1 MNKTVITLILGLSLS
16 MAGFAQKSPRLAKD
30 KPTVT
35 KPALSTP
42 IVADD
47 RDRAASS
54 NSKPDMVEP
63 PRPISKPTIVK
74 ANPKPSQLVAAL
86 DANKDGKLSFEEI
99 EAAVETLKKL
109 DTNNNGELTLN
120 EFGTLPEAKKQSRG
134 SIGNLG
140 ETKSN
145 LSVRPSSRPSARPSS
160 RPSARRISKSSS
172 TATRAADSKNT
183 STRKTRLSRRPS
195 RLITK
200 KIPGATA
207 PTNTRATGA
216 VETATGNQKRT
227 VRTAPARKKSKLTSS
242 RRRPTIKLAVSQQSS
257 KLKMLVKKA
266 KSLTQ
271 KIEQSMEG
279 IKNPGKS
286 RAAAIWVR
294 KDSKELISS
303 LEEALKKGRE
313 IDSNI
318 LLNAEK
324 KLIDTEK
331 LLE

>member
-1 MNKTVITLILGLSLS
+1 

-145 LSVRPSSRPSARPSS
+145 LSVRPSSRPSAR
-160 RPSARRISKSSS
+160 RISKSSS

-183 STRKTRLSRRPS
+183 STRKTRPSRRPS

-242 RRRPTIKLAVSQQSS
+242 RRRPTIKPAVSQQSS

-303 LEEALKKGRE
+303 LEEELKKGRE

>member
-1 MNKTVITLILGLSLS
+1 

-120 EFGTLPEAKKQSRG
+120 EFGALPEAKKQSRG

-145 LSVRPSSRPSARPSS
+145 LSVRPSSRPSAR
-160 RPSARRISKSSS
+160 RISKSSS

-183 STRKTRLSRRPS
+183 STRKTRPSRRPS

>member
-1 MNKTVITLILGLSLS
+1 MNKTVITLILGLSLA

-42 IVADD
+42 IEADD
-47 RDRAASS
+47 RDRADSS

-63 PRPISKPTIVK
+63 PRPTSKPTIVK

-86 DANKDGKLSFEEI
+86 DANKDGKLSFKEI
-99 EAAVETLKKL
+99 EAAVEILKKL
-109 DTNNNGELTLN
+109 DTNKNGELTLN
-120 EFGTLPEAKKQSRG
+120 EFGIVPEAKKQSRG
-134 SIGNLG
+134 SLSNLG
-140 ETKSN
+140 ETKPN
-145 LSVRPSSRPSARPSS
+145 LSARPNGRPSS

-172 TATRAADSKNT
+172 TTTRMADSKNT
-183 STRKTRLSRRPS
+183 SPRKTRPSRRPS

-207 PTNTRATGA
+207 LTDTRATGA

-227 VRTAPARKKSKLTSS
+227 VRTAPARKKSKSAS
-242 RRRPTIKLAVSQQSS
+242 RRRPTIKPAVSQKSA
-257 KLKMLVKKA
+257 KLKLLLMKA

-286 RAAAIWVR
+286 RAAAIWVS

-303 LEEALKKGRE
+303 LEEELKKGRE